1 MNQSKASAESESV
14 PVEIDSQ
21 SIAMQPDWCL
31 SLDSSRVAA
40 GLGQAALRGDGG
52 SKVWVL
58 PSPDDSNHRVDVLA

>member
-1 MNQSKASAESESV
+1 MNQSKASAESESAA
-14 PVEIDSQ
+14 VEIDSQ

-40 GLGQAALRGDGG
+40 GLGQAALRGGGG

-58 PSPDDSNHRVDVLA
+58 PNPDDSIHRVEVPS

>member
-1 MNQSKASAESESV
+1 MNQSKASAERESV

-52 SKVWVL
+52 SKGRVL
-58 PSPDDSNHRVDVLA
+58 PSRAD